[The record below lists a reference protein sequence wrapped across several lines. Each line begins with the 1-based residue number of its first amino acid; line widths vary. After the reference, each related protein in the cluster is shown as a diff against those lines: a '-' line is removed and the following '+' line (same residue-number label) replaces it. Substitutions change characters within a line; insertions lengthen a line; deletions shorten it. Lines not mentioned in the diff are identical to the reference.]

1 MDELRGY
8 PLRRESIVVGGRIY
22 ELIMPADSNT
32 LLDDARVAARFARD
46 EYMPY
51 WATLWPAARVLA
63 DVVATWE
70 PVDSADA
77 PQVLELGGGIGLVG
91 LVAAARGY
99 RVTISDYDED
109 ALAFAAANAQ
119 RNELPP
125 PATRYVDWRETYAD
139 LRPERILAADVLY
152 EKRHLE
158 PIARFV
164 RQHLSPTGFALISD
178 AHRSTADDFCDVA
191 RACELTVEITQHQQG
206 RVFRLAHATTR

>member
-1 MDELRGY
+1 MDALRGY
-8 PLRRESIVVGGRIY
+8 PLRRESVVVGERTY
-22 ELIMPADSNT
+22 ELVMPADSSA
-32 LLDDARVAARFARD
+32 LLDDPRVTARFARD

-63 DVVATWE
+63 DVVAAWE
-70 PVDSADA
+70 PVEPHGA
-77 PQVLELGGGIGLVG
+77 PLVLELGCGIGLVG

-109 ALAFAAANAQ
+109 ALAFAAENA
-119 RNELPP
+119 RLNNLPP
-125 PATRYVDWRETYAD
+125 PVTRYVDWRATYAD

-158 PIARFV
+158 PIARFI
-164 RQHLSPTGFALISD
+164 RQHLSPTGFALIGD
-178 AHRSTADDFCDVA
+178 ANRSTADDFGDVGP
-191 RACELTVEITQHQQG
+191 ACGLTVEIALHKQG